1 MQVVTGSR
9 YLGGSISDQESE
21 KAWLLEKVEVWK
33 DMVDVLSGVALRHP
47 QTAYVV
53 MKKSLHQVW
62 DLVQRATLHIGEVFH
77 LVVEALDKYF
87 LPALFKGSTTEVTS
101 RGITRLAV
109 KQVGLAI
116 PRPTLPTWDN

>member
-33 DMVDVLSGVALRHP
+33 DLVDVLSEVARRNP
-47 QTAYVV
+47 QTAYAV

-62 DLVQRATLHIGEVFH
+62 YLVQRITLHIGEAFH
-77 LVVEALDKYF
+77 LAE
-87 LPALFKGSTTEVTS
+87 
-101 RGITRLAV
+101 
-109 KQVGLAI
+109 
-116 PRPTLPTWDN
+116 